1 MTKVV
6 FYRSGGSFY
15 GFEETGHTGYGE
27 AGDDV
32 LCAALSA
39 MTMLII
45 NTIEVSYDARVDYT
59 IDEKTTDIRLIA
71 KSALPKYEADEKKQF
86 AISGLIQSYFYQL
99 MDLVEDYYE
108 FLDVKED
115 ELFHIYDGFL
125 SPMYFRLK

>member
-1 MTKVV
+1 MTTVT
-6 FYRSGGSFY
+6 FYKTNGIYY
-15 GFEETGHTGYGE
+15 GFKEVGHTGYAESGE
-27 AGDDV
+27 DV
-32 LCAALSA
+32 LCGALSA

-108 FLDVKED
+108 YLDVKEV
-115 ELFHIYDGFL
+115 EQEI
-125 SPMYFRLK
+125 